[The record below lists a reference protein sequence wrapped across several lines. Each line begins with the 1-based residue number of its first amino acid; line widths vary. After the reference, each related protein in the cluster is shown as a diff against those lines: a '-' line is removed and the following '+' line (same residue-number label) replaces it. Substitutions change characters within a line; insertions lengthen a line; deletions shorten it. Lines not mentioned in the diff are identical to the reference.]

1 MPELRLVHR
10 VDRLL
15 KLMSDRGASDLHL
28 SVGRP
33 PMLRIHGELD
43 AVRYRT
49 LSNLDFVQFL
59 KPIAGTAVWNRFLGR
74 GDIDFAHAVAGL
86 ARFRVN
92 LFFQERGYGAVFRL
106 IPSRLMS
113 FSELGLPPAMETL
126 CHIERGLVLV
136 TGPTGSGKSTTLSAV
151 IHKINSERREHIVT
165 IEDPIEFVHPP
176 KRSFIS
182 QREIGTHATDFASA
196 VRAACREDPS
206 IILVGEM
213 RDLETIRAALSAA
226 ESGFLVF
233 GTLHTTNAAK
243 AVDRIINVFAQ
254 EEQEAIR
261 GGLAECLQA
270 VVAQQ
275 LLRRKAGGRVAAL
288 ELLFRT
294 SGMASM
300 IREGKTTQLTS
311 SIQMGK
317 KQGMRAMDD
326 SLFAL
331 IEDDVVT
338 ADAAY
343 EKAIDKANFR
353 DRLEA
358 AGIELGGSGASPSPD
373 DPGAVG

>member
-1 MPELRLVHR
+1 MAELQLNNR

-33 PMLRIHGELD
+33 PMLRVHGDLD
-43 AVRYRT
+43 PVRYRS
-49 LSNLDFVQFL
+49 LSDPDYVQFI
-59 KPIAGTAVWNRFLGR
+59 KPIAGTGVWRRFLER
-74 GDIDFAHAVAGL
+74 GDVDFAYEVKGL

-92 LFFQERGYGAVFRL
+92 LFFQERGFGAVFRL
-106 IPSRLMS
+106 IPSRLMT
-113 FSELGLPPAMETL
+113 FSELGLPKAVERL
-126 CHIERGLVLV
+126 CRVERGLVLV

-151 IHKINSERREHIVT
+151 VNRINIERREHIVT
-165 IEDPIEFVHPP
+165 IEDPVEFVHPP
-176 KRSFIS
+176 KKSFIS
-182 QREIGTHATDFASA
+182 QREIGAHATDFASA

-226 ESGFLVF
+226 ESGFCVF

-243 AVDRIINVFAQ
+243 AVDRIINVFSQ

-261 GGLAECLQA
+261 GSLAESLQA

-275 LLRRKAGGRVAAL
+275 LLRRKEGGRVAAL

-294 SGMASM
+294 SAMASM

-317 KQGMRAMDD
+317 ALGMVAMDD
-326 SLFAL
+326 SLLKLVGAGT
-331 IEDDVVT
+331 VT
-338 ADAAY
+338 PAAAY
-343 EKAIDKANFR
+343 EKAIEKANFKEKLAEFGF
-353 DRLEA
+353 DLEA
-358 AGIELGGSGASPSPD
+358 
-373 DPGAVG
+373 